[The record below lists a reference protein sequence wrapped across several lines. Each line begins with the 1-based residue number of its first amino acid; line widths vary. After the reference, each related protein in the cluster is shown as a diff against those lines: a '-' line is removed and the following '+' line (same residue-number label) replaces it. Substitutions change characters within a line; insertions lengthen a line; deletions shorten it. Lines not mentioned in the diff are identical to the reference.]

1 MSDNINWNETAI
13 YDFLRFEREPEHQA
27 AYDDRNLTKLANAG
41 LVQRNEERH
50 SWTLTQKGE
59 KELADIRQHF
69 DSGRLSELPLTLRH
83 YYFDWGEYDDKN
95 LPVENLAK
103 VALHDRS
110 AEVCKKAVEL
120 LDKYDKLD
128 TETSNSLARN
138 EDYRIRLKA
147 YKHADLHRFFDE
159 ADERVVKAIIQNRHP
174 DRECV
179 EHWLDS
185 SNSQIRVQAA
195 LLTEEGKVDEVLARL
210 DSQDVA
216 HVLACK
222 PQWATRER
230 VMNAWENAD
239 EVGRYRLVKVMR
251 DMPDSFIN
259 QAFKSDAYMALHDR
273 LEKYREA
280 VRQVLELGTMFSEDS
295 EIRRKIWERAER
307 EIG

>member
-1 MSDNINWNETAI
+1 MNTNIKWNENTI
-13 YDFLRFEREPEHQA
+13 YEFLRFEHNPEHKLWP
-27 AYDDRNLTKLANAG
+27 DRNTKIINAG
-41 LVQRNEERH
+41 LIQENENKD
-50 SWTLTQKGE
+50 WTLTQKG
-59 KELADIRQHF
+59 KEELENIRQHF
-69 DSGRLSELPLTLRH
+69 NSGNLSELPLSFRN

-103 VALHDRS
+103 VALRDRS
-110 AEVCKKAVEL
+110 AEVRKKAVEL
-120 LDKYDKLD
+120 LDKYNKLD
-128 TETSNSLARN
+128 TETSNSLAHN
-138 EDYRIRLKA
+138 EDYQIRLKA
-147 YKHADLHRFFDE
+147 SKHADLHNFFDE
-159 ADERVVKAIIQNRHP
+159 TDERVVKTIIQNRHP

-185 SNSQIRVQAA
+185 SNGQIRVQAA
-195 LLTEEGKVDEVLARL
+195 LLTNDNESDEVLTRL
-210 DSQDVA
+210 EPQDVA
-216 HVLACK
+216 YVLARK

-230 VMNAWENAD
+230 VMDAWKNAD

-307 EIG
+307 EI